1 MKRFLL
7 TAALCIALPVFGS
20 AQQAAADAP
29 ASKEDIERY
38 FQVMHLRDTMKQMTD
53 MMTKQMRQ
61 MTHAQ
66 ISKDAAN
73 LPSDFETRMNKM
85 VEDQLKDFPMEEMLQ
100 AMIPVYQKHWTKG
113 DVDAM
118 VAFYSTPTGQKVLRE
133 LPATMAEGMQAIT
146 PIMQKRMNG
155 VMARVQQEVAQT
167 LKDSKVKSGQNSPAT
182 PN

>member
-7 TAALCIALPVFGS
+7 LSALCIAFPIVGT

-29 ASKEDIERY
+29 ASKEDIEKY
-38 FQVMHLRDTMKQMTD
+38 FQVIHLRDTMKQMMD

-73 LPSDFETRMNKM
+73 LPPDFETRMNKM
-85 VEDQLKDFPMEEMLQ
+85 VEDQLKDFPMEEMFQ

-133 LPATMAEGMQAIT
+133 LPATMAEGMQAMQ
-146 PIMQKRMNG
+146 PIIQKKMSG
-155 VMARVQQEVAQT
+155 MMERVQQEVAQT

>member
-7 TAALCIALPVFGS
+7 ISTLWVAFPLVGI
-20 AQQAAADAP
+20 AQQSTADSP

-38 FQVMHLRDTMKQMTD
+38 FQVMHLRDTMKQMMD
-53 MMTKQMRQ
+53 VMNKQAHQ
-61 MTHAQ
+61 MVHAQ

-73 LPSDFETRMNKM
+73 LPPDFEARMNKM
-85 VEDQLKDFPMEEMLQ
+85 TDEELKNLPVEEMLQ

-113 DVDAM
+113 DVDAI

-133 LPATMAEGMQAIT
+133 LPATMAEGMQAVA
-146 PIMQKRMNG
+146 PIIQKRMNG
-155 VMARVQQEVAQT
+155 MMERVQQEVAQMV
-167 LKDSKVKSGQNSPAT
+167 KESKSKAGPSSQAT

>member
-7 TAALCIALPVFGS
+7 ISTLWVAFPLAGI
-20 AQQAAADAP
+20 AQQSAADSP

-38 FQVMHLRDTMKQMTD
+38 FQVMHLRDTMKQMMD
-53 MMTKQMRQ
+53 VMNKQAHQ
-61 MTHAQ
+61 MVHAQ

-73 LPSDFETRMNKM
+73 LPPDFEARMNKM
-85 VEDQLKDFPMEEMLQ
+85 TDEELKNLPVEEMLQ

-113 DVDAM
+113 DVDAI

-133 LPATMAEGMQAIT
+133 LPATMAEGMQAVT
-146 PIMQKRMNG
+146 PIIQKRMNG
-155 VMARVQQEVAQT
+155 MMERVQQEVAQMV
-167 LKDSKVKSGQNSPAT
+167 KESKSKAGQSSQAT